1 MWSFSFARKPCR
13 GALCS
18 STFFLGIFFSSE
30 SFEMVN
36 QLLFSYCDNNIPT
49 NNSKAKGFILVH
61 EFHSIIAGKSWQQ
74 KFKGTGLM
82 VPTVT
87 KQRML
92 EIYAEFMFSV
102 YIVHAPKSEKTNE

>member
-1 MWSFSFARKPCR
+1 MII
-13 GALCS
+13 
-18 STFFLGIFFSSE
+18 IFQS
-30 SFEMVN
+30 
-36 QLLFSYCDNNIPT
+36 

-82 VPTVT
+82 MPTII

-102 YIVHAPKSEKTNE
+102 YIVHAPKSEKTNEYVFMP